1 MKKLIIV
8 AHGIGNHQP
17 GFYEEW
23 EAVIRTN
30 TQGDYEVAGLWW
42 EDVLDKVAQKYPL
55 IDQNFANAVTSFGF
69 RELSNVLNSND
80 YLTISDFFMDVLV
93 YTAMGDMTDYIQ
105 TSCALKLKQLIAE
118 KNYAPDNVILVGH
131 SLGAAM
137 LPHIIWRERNA
148 TGGIPYGGLI
158 LLASPLGMESPTPA
172 LVKDL
177 LALTPDPAAA
187 DRQTML
193 QLFAAE
199 WELNGSHLLHW
210 LINTTDIVCADVQI
224 SVGPVMKDFIPIRQG
239 FSDAEVQSLQNGNPG
254 CVHRFTAG
262 STDVS
267 KVIAN
272 HDVLRYLNRPEFSIA
287 LQGLLS

>member
-17 GFYEEW
+17 GFEQEW
-23 EAVIRTN
+23 EAVIRKN
-30 TQGDYEVAGLWW
+30 NPGDYEVAGLWW

-69 RELSNVLNSND
+69 KNLSSVLSSSD
-80 YLTISDFFMDVLV
+80 YQTISDYFMDVLV

-118 KNYAPDNVILVGH
+118 KGYAPGDVILVGH

-137 LPHIIWRERNA
+137 LPHIAWRERNA
-148 TGGIPYGGLI
+148 TGAIPYGGLI
-158 LLASPLGMESPTPA
+158 LLASPLGMESPIPA

-177 LALTPDPAAA
+177 LALMPDPVSAE
-187 DRQTML
+187 RQTML

-199 WELNGSHLLHW
+199 WELNGAKLLHW
-210 LINTTDIVCADVQI
+210 LINTTDIVCADVPI
-224 SVGPVMKDFIPIRQG
+224 TVGPLTKDLIPIRQG
-239 FSDAEVQSLQNGNPG
+239 FNAAELQALDTGSPG
-254 CVHRFTAG
+254 CVHQFTEG
-262 STDVS
+262 STDVA

-272 HDVLRYLNRPEFSIA
+272 HDVLRYLQRQEFSAA